1 MWNIG
6 LEGGRDPRN
15 PTKEIVERSEEK
27 AEGCGQGDVPIKRAC
42 LELLGVARRTAHV
55 NDQKQAG
62 PSPISHKRC
71 LRPVPL
77 NAVLVVVSYNT
88 S

>member
-1 MWNIG
+1 MWIIG
-6 LEGGRDPRN
+6 LEGDPDPGN
-15 PTKEIVERSEEK
+15 PAKETVKRSEEK
-27 AEGCGQGDVPIKRAC
+27 AEGCGWGDVPIKRAC
-42 LELLGVARRTAHV
+42 LEPLGVARRTVHV

>member
-1 MWNIG
+1 M
-6 LEGGRDPRN
+6 
-15 PTKEIVERSEEK
+15 KRSEEK
-27 AEGCGQGDVPIKRAC
+27 AEGYGWGDVPSKRAC
-42 LELLGVARRTAHV
+42 LEPLRVAMRTVHV
-55 NDQKQAG
+55 NDPKQWG
-62 PSPISHKRC
+62 PSLISHKRC

>member
-1 MWNIG
+1 M
-6 LEGGRDPRN
+6 
-15 PTKEIVERSEEK
+15 
-27 AEGCGQGDVPIKRAC
+27 AM
-42 LELLGVARRTAHV
+42 RTVHV

-62 PSPISHKRC
+62 PSSISHRGC